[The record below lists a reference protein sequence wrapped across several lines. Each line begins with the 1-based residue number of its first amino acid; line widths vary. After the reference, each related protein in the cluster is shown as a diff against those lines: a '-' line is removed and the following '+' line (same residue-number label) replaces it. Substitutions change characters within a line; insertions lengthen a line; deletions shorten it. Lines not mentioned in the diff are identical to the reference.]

1 MNLFNE
7 AINKNI
13 MIIIPSI
20 LESYRS
26 LKDKTLKINFE
37 TNELNSQ
44 ELLGIVENL
53 GSYGYLAF
61 KKEPF
66 NEKERQQIE
75 SIETNLEDSV
85 KTPSQRLRAVLYRNY
100 ERDAQGFK
108 SFATYYE
115 HNMEVILNHFKS

>member
-1 MNLFNE
+1 
-7 AINKNI
+7 
-13 MIIIPSI
+13 MIIIQSI

-26 LKDKTLKINFE
+26 LKDKTLKITFE

-44 ELLGIVENL
+44 ELLGVAENC
-53 GSYGYLAF
+53 GSYGYLGF

-66 NEKERQQIE
+66 SEKERQQIE
-75 SIETNLEDSV
+75 SLETNLEDNM

-100 ERDAQGFK
+100 ERDQQGFK

-115 HNMEVILNHFKS
+115 HIMEKLIDHYKAKLQ

>member
-1 MNLFNE
+1 
-7 AINKNI
+7 

-53 GSYGYLAF
+53 GCYGYLAF

-115 HNMEVILNHFKS
+115 HNMEVILNHFKSKLQ

>member
-1 MNLFNE
+1 
-7 AINKNI
+7 

-66 NEKERQQIE
+66 SEKERQQIE

-100 ERDAQGFK
+100 ERDSQGFK

-115 HNMEVILNHFKS
+115 HNMEIILNHFKNKLQ

>member
-1 MNLFNE
+1 
-7 AINKNI
+7 

-66 NEKERQQIE
+66 NEKERHQIE
-75 SIETNLEDSV
+75 TLETNLEDNM

-115 HNMEVILNHFKS
+115 HNMELILNHYKSKLQ

>member
-1 MNLFNE
+1 
-7 AINKNI
+7 

-115 HNMEVILNHFKS
+115 HNMEIILNHFKSKLQ

>member
-1 MNLFNE
+1 
-7 AINKNI
+7 
-13 MIIIPSI
+13 MIIIPAV

-53 GSYGYLAF
+53 GAYGYLGF

-75 SIETNLEDSV
+75 SMETNLEDSM

-100 ERDAQGFK
+100 ERDQQGFK

-115 HNMEVILNHFKS
+115 HSMEKLIDHYKSKLN

>member
-1 MNLFNE
+1 
-7 AINKNI
+7 

-37 TNELNSQ
+37 TNELNPQ

-53 GSYGYLAF
+53 GAYGYLAF

-66 NEKERQQIE
+66 NEKERQQLE
-75 SIETNLEDSV
+75 SLETTIEDSM
-85 KTPSQRLRAVLYRNY
+85 KTPSQRLRAVLYRNF

-115 HNMEVILNHFKS
+115 HQMELLLNHFKSKLQ

>member
-1 MNLFNE
+1 
-7 AINKNI
+7 

-53 GSYGYLAF
+53 GAYGYLAF

-75 SIETNLEDSV
+75 TLETNLEDSM

-115 HNMEVILNHFKS
+115 HNMELILNHFKSKL